1 MNQQNLNYSDP
12 MKIICIGRNY
22 KEHVKELD
30 SAMPSSPVFFLKPDT
45 SIVIRNRPFYYPDF
59 SKKIHYEVELVL
71 KICKVGKNIQQRFAH
86 SYYQEIGIGIDFTA
100 RDLQEQCKQKGLPW
114 TIAKGFDNAAPIG
127 KFLLKNNFPDL
138 NDINFHL
145 DLNGNTVQ
153 TGSSKDMMFSFD
165 DIICYISKYITLR
178 NGDLIFTGTPSG
190 VGSVKIGDKLE
201 AFIENEKHLSCLIK

>member
-1 MNQQNLNYSDP
+1 